1 MPFPFQ
7 FDRLINDF
15 IFMTYLVG
23 NDFLPSFPG
32 FDISF
37 LFIFIIFKYSLILF
51 N

>member
-1 MPFPFQ
+1 MSKMQFPFK

-37 LFIFIIFKYSLILF
+37 FFKIDNYIIIS
-51 N
+51 